1 MEDWCV
7 VWDGASE
14 VGSRE
19 PLSLHME
26 GWLWPDFV
34 QDIRATEIFYPRKSQ
49 DSISISSEPAPVNH
63 LLLSTTAAVNRI
75 GRF

>member
-1 MEDWCV
+1 MLSGIV
-7 VWDGASE
+7 HRKSE

-63 LLLSTTAAVNRI
+63 LLL
-75 GRF
+75 